1 MFKLGCKFLF
11 SRKSWL
17 VLLVFTLTL
26 VISSILSIFSASETI
41 RAGLLTNAY
50 SQYGEHSGIL
60 LDVVTKKS
68 DLEKGIEKVG
78 AYQLIDF
85 YHFGNKDKKAV
96 IGRLDEDALELSH
109 IKIKEGRFPEEKNE
123 VAIESAYLNLIDK
136 DWKIGETKTLQGEN
150 QRWQFKLVGILDNYS
165 SRWYAPIDL
174 EQGVYAFP
182 NIFMGTYAEP
192 QLKSNYLVKLEGD
205 KNTAME
211 KMDDLLNEYKG
222 FENFKLFDEGLK
234 HYDAVRNLSIIF
246 QSILIFISTVALT
259 SIFTYFNRK
268 QMQKIGILK
277 AIGVKDI
284 SLYKIYCYQ
293 AFILFLTS
301 LVLAIPLQ
309 YVFKTNMIRMSFIES
324 LESSYPHHT
333 YVIMIG
339 YFVLLFLWIL
349 IISLRSVFFSKH
361 LSIRSIMAGKR
372 NISSLHHFIEKKIK
386 PFALKQLLRQL
397 FLFPKEFT
405 FTVSII
411 CLSILVFVFSIVL
424 QKESEG
430 IWDVDEYYYL
440 NSQEIYRFDMVD
452 HLPVL
457 FDQRLTFSEENVMKL
472 TRLPGVKHVE
482 KNPFLEDVVPLIGA
496 DKKTIA
502 IDQWINQ
509 NGGALRYKNK
519 WIIPNVK
526 YEVVDEKE
534 FKQVYPEGD
543 YEDFKGKIL
552 LFVPS
557 ENGTKDSNLHKLI
570 GEELS
575 FVKLVKEEENIRKI
589 EQQFEVYDARN
600 EALVKHLDGM
610 KDIRY
615 DKFTI
620 VIAKSTLEDL
630 NLFVGYHELD
640 IFLEQD
646 IKEEEFKEIDD
657 NVNQLMATVP
667 GSLLQNIPEF
677 IQKETSITS
686 LLRFLGIFSFVVASL
701 LTLTSIIIIVF
712 SKYQLQRKDWGIYL
726 SMGMSKRKV
735 YHFLTAEMVIYY
747 ILATIIG
754 FIVFITVLL
763 SINLFFPISFYL
775 YYFFLSILFLF
786 ILFMIG
792 SRLLYQMIAK
802 QSILSLL
809 REVE

>member
-1 MFKLGCKFLF
+1 M
-11 SRKSWL
+11 
-17 VLLVFTLTL
+17 LVFTLTL
-26 VISSILSIFSASETI
+26 VISSILAIFTASETI
-41 RAGLLTNAY
+41 RAGLLANAY
-50 SQYGEHSGIL
+50 SQYGEHSGVLVDIE
-60 LDVVTKKS
+60 TKKS

-96 IGRLDEDALELSH
+96 IGWLDEDALELSH

-123 VAIESAYLNLIDK
+123 VAIESAYLNLIDQ
-136 DWKIGETKTLQGEN
+136 DWKIGETKTLQGEK
-150 QRWQFKLVGILDNYS
+150 QRWKVKLVGILDNYS
-165 SRWYAPIDL
+165 SRWYVPINF
-174 EQGVYAFP
+174 EQGVHAFP
-182 NIFMGTYAEP
+182 NILTGTYVEP
-192 QLKSNYLVKLEGD
+192 QLKSNYLIKVGGD
-205 KNTAME
+205 KKTAME

-234 HYDAVRNLSIIF
+234 HYDTVRYLSIVF
-246 QSILIFISTVALT
+246 QSILLFISTAALT
-259 SIFTYFNRK
+259 SIFTYFNRN
-268 QMQKIGILK
+268 QMQKIAILK

-284 SLYKIYCYQ
+284 SLYLIYFYQ
-293 AFILFLTS
+293 VSVLFLTS
-301 LVLAIPLQ
+301 FVLAIPLQ
-309 YVFKTNMIRMSFIES
+309 HVFKTIMIKMSFIES
-324 LESSYPHHT
+324 LESPYSHHT
-333 YVIMIG
+333 NVIMSG
-339 YFVLLFLWIL
+339 YFILLFLLIL
-349 IISLRSVFFSKH
+349 VISCRTVFSSKH
-361 LSIRSIMAGKR
+361 FSVRGIMAEKSR
-372 NISSLHHFIEKKIK
+372 APFLHNFIEKKIK
-386 PFALKQLLRQL
+386 PFTLKQLSRQL
-397 FLFPKEFT
+397 FLFPKEFVA
-405 FTVSII
+405 TVAII

-457 FDQRLTFSEENVMKL
+457 FDQRVTFSEENVMKL

-482 KNPFLEDVVPLIGA
+482 KNPFLEDVVPLIEA

-686 LLRFLGIFSFVVASL
+686 LLRFLGIFSFVIASF
-701 LTLTSIIIIVF
+701 LTITSIVIIVF

-726 SMGMSKRKV
+726 SMGMSKRKL
-735 YHFLTAEMVIYY
+735 HFFLTAEMAIYY
-747 ILATIIG
+747 ILATIIS
-754 FIVFITVLL
+754 FIVFITVL
-763 SINLFFPISFYL
+763 SFANLIFPMTLYL
-775 YYFFLSILFLF
+775 YYFFLSILFIF
-786 ILFMIG
+786 FLFMLG
-792 SRLLYQMIAK
+792 SVLLYQMIAK